1 MPKVK
6 IPRKNVSL
14 DMTAMC
20 DVAFLLL
27 TFFILTTSF
36 KPDEPVVVDTPT
48 SISEKKLEAADV
60 MLITIDK
67 DGKAYFSVDDP
78 ALRGQVLDAMG
89 AKYNLTF
96 SAAEK
101 QEFANM
107 SSVGVSIQELSQL
120 LKLPPFERK
129 SFKQNGIPYDS
140 LNNQLGDWI
149 LTSRSFKN
157 YLKLGLKGDKDAKYE
172 SSQKIITTI
181 VDNYDSQFYFVTG
194 LEENP
199 NQPKKK

>member
-48 SISEKKLEAADV
+48 SISEKKLEQEDV
-60 MLITIDK
+60 MIISLDK
-67 DGKAYFSVDDP
+67 EGRAFFSVDDP
-78 ALRGQVLDAMG
+78 NLRGDVLESMG
-89 AKYNLTF
+89 AKYNIKFTD
-96 SAAEK
+96 AEK

-107 SSVGVSIQELSQL
+107 SSVGVSVEELSQL

-129 SFKQNGIPYDS
+129 NYKQSGIPYDS
-140 LNNQLGDWI
+140 TNNQLADWI
-149 LTSRSFKN
+149 NYSFSLKA
-157 YLKLGLKGDKDAKYE
+157 YLKLGLKGDKDTKYE
-172 SSQKIITTI
+172 ATHKVINTI
-181 VDNYDSQFYFVTG
+181 VDKYNSKFYFVTG

-199 NQPKKK
+199 NQKKK